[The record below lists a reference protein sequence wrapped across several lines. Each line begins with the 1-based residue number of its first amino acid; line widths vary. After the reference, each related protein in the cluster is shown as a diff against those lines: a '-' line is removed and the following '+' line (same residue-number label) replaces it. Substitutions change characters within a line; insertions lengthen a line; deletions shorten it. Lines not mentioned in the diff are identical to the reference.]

1 MSTPIKA
8 VEILP
13 GRAAGSVRA
22 PASKS
27 YANRALLLAALAE
40 GESVIHNPLQS
51 DDTEAMTG
59 ALRDLGVDVRT
70 ADDAWIVRSSG
81 RFNTPSEGINCRD
94 SGTTLRFLTA
104 ASALFDE
111 PITLTGSEQLRR
123 RPIQPLLDTLEELG
137 VFAGT
142 DDGYPPVVVC
152 GPLRPGPARVESSAS
167 SQYASALMMALGA
180 TGCPDAAVFA
190 DGLVSVP
197 YALMTLQSMTT
208 CGVKWKQ
215 ADDEPNLFYPD
226 PGGCYRAT
234 ESTVEFDA
242 SSAGHLFSVI
252 ALSGGDACVLGAHR
266 DTAQP
271 DIRLLELLE
280 NGGSE
285 ARETAFGVTLKGR
298 PFAAPGEVDM
308 NDWPDMLSAVAVV
321 AAFAEGE
328 TVIRNAAHTRGH
340 ETDRIAATVR
350 ELNKMGVSAVE
361 TDDGLRIIGGQ
372 PHGAIIE
379 TYGDH
384 RMAMAFAAAGC
395 AVPGVVITDPDCVR
409 KTYPDF
415 WNDLKRLGIEWRE
428 VAI

>member
-1 MSTPIKA
+1 M
-8 VEILP
+8 
-13 GRAAGSVRA
+13 
-22 PASKS
+22 
-27 YANRALLLAALAE
+27 
-40 GESVIHNPLQS
+40 
-51 DDTEAMTG
+51 
-59 ALRDLGVDVRT
+59 
-70 ADDAWIVRSSG
+70 
-81 RFNTPSEGINCRD
+81 
-94 SGTTLRFLTA
+94 
-104 ASALFDE
+104 
-111 PITLTGSEQLRR
+111 
-123 RPIQPLLDTLEELG
+123 
-137 VFAGT
+137 
-142 DDGYPPVVVC
+142 
-152 GPLRPGPARVESSAS
+152 
-167 SQYASALMMALGA
+167 
-180 TGCPDAAVFA
+180 
-190 DGLVSVP
+190 
-197 YALMTLQSMTT
+197 
-208 CGVKWKQ
+208 
-215 ADDEPNLFYPD
+215 
-226 PGGCYRAT
+226 
-234 ESTVEFDA
+234 
-242 SSAGHLFSVI
+242 
-252 ALSGGDACVLGAHR
+252 LGAHR

-372 PHGAIIE
+372 PHGAIIK